1 MMLGGSLTR
10 YTPHI
15 PQKKGSGIGIRTSM
29 SDLIKRGPPLQRVQ
43 MGAKTGARFLK
54 RKGAK
59 AGKTILKKRKKVIR
73 DLFG

>member
-10 YTPHI
+10 YTPHN
-15 PQKKGSGIGIRTSM
+15 PKKGSGIGIRTSM
-29 SDLIKRGPPLQRVQ
+29 ADLIKGQVPLQRVQ
-43 MGAKTGARFLK
+43 TGARFLK

-59 AGKTILKKRKKVIR
+59 AAKTILKKRRKVVK